1 MGSRLSNRTSIF
13 SIAISYRY
21 WLIDKSANIILFILC
36 NLSTDKFRN
45 MSNEKTLI
53 ELFYEK
59 EKKHANEAFLRQPF
73 GDMWEEYTWGKAGE
87 MVRKLASA
95 ILSYDLPP
103 HSNIGLVSK
112 NCREWII
119 ADLAIMMAGHV
130 SVPFFA
136 TLTGEQ
142 IKEVLDLGDVKL
154 LFVGKTEAWDDMKTG
169 ISDDLPIIKFPDY
182 KGFATIDRGIA
193 WNDIMQD
200 YPPLEGYP
208 TPTLDDTW
216 TIVFTSGTTGTPK
229 GVTISYRKLAN
240 VQQDTWEANNLQIAA
255 NGDNRFFSYLPL
267 NHIAERIIVEC
278 SAIEKGGTI
287 SFAENLETFT
297 QNLVDTEPTVFF
309 AVPRIWTKFQLG
321 VLQKIPP
328 KKLVTLLKIPL
339 VSGMIKRKIKRGLGL
354 GKSRVNVSG
363 AAPIS
368 QECKDWYERLGIMI
382 SEGYGMTENCAVCTF
397 LPAHVR
403 KPGSVGKATG
413 GAEIKIDK
421 ETNEV
426 LMKARFL
433 MDGYYNDAA
442 KTNETLKD
450 GWLHTGDQGRV
461 DDDGYLFLTGR
472 IKDTFKTAKGEFIVP
487 APIEFKFTD
496 NKDIEQICVVGI
508 GLPQPLALVSL
519 SDGAKAKQ
527 RQEVQGGL
535 KATLE
540 TANNQLDNYTK
551 VSTII
556 VLNEPFTVDNGML
569 TPTLKAKRNEINTKY
584 SGLLEAWHDNKES
597 VLFAS

>member
-1 MGSRLSNRTSIF
+1 M
-13 SIAISYRY
+13 
-21 WLIDKSANIILFILC
+21 
-36 NLSTDKFRN
+36 STG
-45 MSNEKTLI
+45 KTLI

-59 EKKHANEAFLRQPF
+59 EKKYAKNAFLRQPF
-73 GDMWEEYTWGKAGE
+73 GEKWEVYTWEEAGE
-87 MVRKLASA
+87 MVRTMASA

-130 SVPFFA
+130 SVPFYA

-142 IKEVLDLGDVKL
+142 IEEVLDLGDVML
-154 LFVGKTEAWDDMKTG
+154 LFAGKTENWADMKTG

-182 KGFATIDRGIA
+182 KQFDSVDRGIA
-193 WNDIMQD
+193 WNDIMKD
-200 YPPLEGYP
+200 YPPLQGYP
-208 TPTLDDTW
+208 IPDLDDIW

-240 VQQDTWEANNLQIAA
+240 VQEDTWESNNLEISP

-267 NHIAERIIVEC
+267 NHIAERVIVEC

-287 SFAENLETFT
+287 SFAECIETFT
-297 QNLVDTEPTVFF
+297 QNLVDTQPTVFF

-321 VLQKIPP
+321 VLQKIPQAT
-328 KKLVTLLKIPL
+328 LDRLLKIPL
-339 VSGMIKRKIKRGLGL
+339 VSGIVKRKIKNGLGL
-354 GKSRVNVSG
+354 DKSRVNVSG
-363 AAPIS
+363 AAPIA
-368 QECKDWYERLGIMI
+368 QECKDWYRSLGIMI

-397 LPAHVR
+397 LPAQDR
-403 KPGSVGKATG
+403 KPGSVGMATG
-413 GAEIKIDK
+413 NAEVKIDE

-433 MDGYYNDAA
+433 MDGYYKDME
-442 KTNETLKD
+442 KTNETLRD
-450 GWLHTGDQGRV
+450 GWLHTGDQGHV
-461 DDDGYLFLTGR
+461 DGDGYLFLTGR

-496 NKDIEQICVVGI
+496 NKDIEQICVLGI
-508 GLPQPLALVSL
+508 GLPQPVALVSL

-527 RQEVQGGL
+527 KQDVQDSL
-535 KATLE
+535 KSTLE
-540 TANNQLDNYTK
+540 TANSQLDNYTK
-551 VSTII
+551 VSTIV
-556 VLNEPFTVDNGML
+556 VLKEPFTVENGML
-569 TPTLKAKRNEINTKY
+569 TPTLKAKRNEINTRY
-584 SGLLEAWHDNKES
+584 LDLLETWHNSKES
-597 VLFAS
+597 VLFEN